1 MNNLFKNVVVL
12 GANGKIGQSFINQLK
27 KLNEIES
34 IYAFSRSQTNFNS
47 QKVQSFKLNYEN
59 EEEIKNAAIKAS
71 KKNSIDLVIVA
82 NGILHD
88 KFTFPEKKLND
99 LSIEKFQKLF
109 FVNTILPA
117 IFAKHFL
124 PYLSKNNFSTF
135 AVMSARVGSITD
147 NRLGG
152 WYSYRASKAALN
164 MIIKTLSIEI
174 GRTRKNAII
183 IGLHPGTVDS
193 PLSKPF
199 QNNIPNN
206 KLFTPDYSIK
216 NLLNVISELSPNDSG
231 KVFAWDG
238 KEILP

>member
-1 MNNLFKNVVVL
+1 
-12 GANGKIGQSFINQLK
+12 
-27 KLNEIES
+27 
-34 IYAFSRSQTNFNS
+34 
-47 QKVQSFKLNYEN
+47 
-59 EEEIKNAAIKAS
+59 
-71 KKNSIDLVIVA
+71 
-82 NGILHD
+82 
-88 KFTFPEKKLND
+88 
-99 LSIEKFQKLF
+99 
-109 FVNTILPA
+109 
-117 IFAKHFL
+117 
-124 PYLSKNNFSTF
+124 
-135 AVMSARVGSITD
+135 
-147 NRLGG
+147 
-152 WYSYRASKAALN
+152 

-206 KLFTPDYSIK
+206 KLFTSDYSIK